1 MKKEL
6 TREVSR
12 YDKLIKRLEGEK
24 MKNPAGRAG
33 K

>member
-12 YDKLIKRLEGEK
+12 YDKLVKRLEGE
-24 MKNPAGRAG
+24 NPAGRAG

>member
-12 YDKLIKRLEGEK
+12 YDKLIKRLEGENE
-24 MKNPAGRAG
+24 NPAGRAG

>member
-12 YDKLIKRLEGEK
+12 YDKLVKRLEGEIILAVWK
-24 MKNPAGRAG
+24 HL
-33 K
+33 